1 MNTPIIV
8 AIVVIVAIILLAS
21 FIKIVPESSEAIVE
35 RLGKYNRTMHAGINF
50 KIPFIESIRA
60 RVSLKE
66 AVLDFPPQPVITKD
80 NVTMMIDSVVYM
92 KVFDSMLYTYKIS
105 NPRQGVETLSA
116 TTLRNLVG
124 ALTFDETLTS
134 RDTINAK
141 LQSELDEATDAWG
154 IKITRVEV
162 KNIQPPKDI
171 QEVMTKQMRAEREKR
186 QAITEAE
193 AHKQSVVTTAEGDK
207 QAKVLAAQ
215 AEAEASVARAEGE
228 AKATRLRA
236 EAQAYALKTLTES
249 GVSPE
254 VLKLKGYEAIQGVA
268 NGNATKIFMP
278 ASLIDEVSNAEIL
291 GEGIKSAFS
300 NPSVKVKKAPD
311 MSDPHMTIALSPRS
325 DSAIHRN
332 VADTSKAM
340 QYEQAADD
348 KKEEDEE

>member
-1 MNTPIIV
+1 MIALIIIV
-8 AIVVIVAIILLAS
+8 VLLVVFFATVR
-21 FIKIVPESSEAIVE
+21 IVPESNEVIVE
-35 RLGKYNRTMHAGINF
+35 RLGKYNRTMRAGINF
-50 KIPFIESIRA
+50 MIPFIESSRA

-92 KVFDSMLYTYKIS
+92 KVFDSMLYTYKIT
-105 NPRQGVETLSA
+105 NPRQGVETLAA

-141 LQSELDEATDAWG
+141 LQTELDEATDAWG

-215 AEAEASVARAEGE
+215 AEAEAAVARAQGE
-228 AKATRLRA
+228 AKAIELRA
-236 EAQAYALKTLTES
+236 QAEAMALRTLTEAN
-249 GVSPE
+249 VSPE
-254 VLKLKGYEAIQGVA
+254 IIKLKSFEAIQGVA

-278 ASLIDEVSNAEIL
+278 TELLDEVSGAEIL
-291 GEGIKSAFS
+291 GEGIKSGFS
-300 NPSVKVKKAPD
+300 EAPRRVAGQED
-311 MSDPHMTIALSPRS
+311 LSDPHMTIAMSPRS
-325 DSAIHRN
+325 ESRIHKD
-332 VADTSKAM
+332 VAETSKKM
-340 QYEQAADD
+340 M
-348 KKEEDEE
+348 DEES

>member
-1 MNTPIIV
+1 MAAIIIIV
-8 AIVVIVAIILLAS
+8 IAIIILIAT
-21 FIKIVPESSEAIVE
+21 IRIVPESNEVIVE

-50 KIPFIESIRA
+50 MIPFIESSRA

-92 KVFDSMLYTYKIS
+92 KVFDSMLYTYKIM
-105 NPRQGVETLSA
+105 NPRQGVETLAA

-141 LQSELDEATDAWG
+141 LQTELDEATDAWG

-215 AEAEASVARAEGE
+215 AEAEAAVARAQGE
-228 AKATRLRA
+228 AKAIELRA
-236 EAQAYALKTLTES
+236 DAEAEALRKLTEAN
-249 GVSPE
+249 VSPE
-254 VLKLKGYEAIQGVA
+254 ILKLKSFEAIQGVA
-268 NGNATKIFMP
+268 NGNATKILMP
-278 ASLIDEVSNAEIL
+278 TELIDEVSKSEIF
-291 GEGIKSAFS
+291 GEGVKSAFADAF
-300 NPSVKVKKAPD
+300 VKPDPAPD

-325 DSAIHRN
+325 ESAIHKN
-332 VADTSKAM
+332 AANTSKAM
-340 QYEQAADD
+340 QYEEDRD
-348 KKEEDEE
+348 ESEEND

>member
-1 MNTPIIV
+1 MGIFFIV
-8 AIVVIVAIILLAS
+8 ILIVVIIVLAAT
-21 FIKIVPESSEAIVE
+21 IKIVPESNETIVE
-35 RLGKYNRTMHAGINF
+35 RLGKYNRTMHAGVNF
-50 KIPFIESIRA
+50 KIPFVETVRS

-66 AVLDFPPQPVITKD
+66 RVLDFPPQPVITKD

-92 KVFDSMLYTYKIS
+92 KVFDSKLYTYKIS
-105 NPRQGVETLSA
+105 NPNQGVETLSA

-141 LQSELDEATDAWG
+141 LQTELDEATDEWG

-236 EAQAYALKTLTES
+236 DAEAYALKTLTET

-254 VLKLKGYEAIQGVA
+254 ILKLKGYEAIQGVA

-278 ASLIDEVSNAEIL
+278 ASLIDEVSNAEIF
-291 GEGIKSAFS
+291 GEGLKSAFADAS
-300 NPSVKVKKAPD
+300 IKPKKAPD
-311 MSDPHMTIALSPRS
+311 MSDPHMNIALSPRS
-325 DSAIHRN
+325 DSKIHQQ
-332 VADTSKAM
+332 VARTSKAM
-340 QYEQAADD
+340 EN
-348 KKEEDEE
+348 EEEADEENEENED

>member
-1 MNTPIIV
+1 MIALIIIAV
-8 AIVVIVAIILLAS
+8 LLVIFFATVR
-21 FIKIVPESSEAIVE
+21 IVPESNEVIVE
-35 RLGKYNRTMHAGINF
+35 RLGKYNRTMRAGINF
-50 KIPFIESIRA
+50 MIPFIESSRS

-92 KVFDSMLYTYKIS
+92 KVFDSMLYTYKIT
-105 NPRQGVETLSA
+105 NPRQGVETLAA

-141 LQSELDEATDAWG
+141 LQTELDEATDAWG

-215 AEAEASVARAEGE
+215 AEAEAAVARAQGE
-228 AKATRLRA
+228 AKAIELRA
-236 EAQAYALKTLTES
+236 QAEAMALRTLTEAN
-249 GVSPE
+249 VSPE
-254 VLKLKGYEAIQGVA
+254 IIKLKSFEAIQGVA

-278 ASLIDEVSNAEIL
+278 TELLDEVSGAEIL
-291 GEGIKSAFS
+291 GEGIKSGFS
-300 NPSVKVKKAPD
+300 EAPRRAAGQED
-311 MSDPHMTIALSPRS
+311 LSDPHMTIAMSPRS
-325 DSAIHRN
+325 ESQIHKD
-332 VADTSKAM
+332 VAETSKKM
-340 QYEQAADD
+340 M
-348 KKEEDEE
+348 DEES

>member
-1 MNTPIIV
+1 MTTMIV
-8 AIVVIVAIILLAS
+8 IIILFIIILAAT
-21 FIKIVPESSEAIVE
+21 INIVPESNEAIVE
-35 RLGKYNRTMHAGINF
+35 RLGKYNRTMHAGVNF
-50 KIPFIESIRA
+50 KLPFVETIRKK
-60 RVSLKE
+60 VSLKE
-66 AVLDFPPQPVITKD
+66 MVLDFPPQPVITKD

-134 RDTINAK
+134 RDTINAN
-141 LQSELDEATDAWG
+141 LQQELDEATDAWG

-215 AEAEASVARAEGE
+215 AEAEAAVARAEGE
-228 AKATRLRA
+228 AKAIQMKADA
-236 EAQAYALKTLTES
+236 EAYALRKLTEAN
-249 GVSPE
+249 VSPE
-254 VLKLKGYEAIQGVA
+254 IIKLKSFEAIQGVA
-268 NGNATKIFMP
+268 DGNATKIFMP
-278 ASLIDEVSNAEIL
+278 SSLVDEVSRAEIF
-291 GEGIKSAFS
+291 GEGVKSAFGKT
-300 NPSVKVKKAPD
+300 SVKPKTVPD
-311 MSDPHMTIALSPRS
+311 TSDPHMTIALSPRS
-325 DSAIHRN
+325 ESTIHKN
-332 VADTSKAM
+332 AAATSKEM
-340 QYEQAADD
+340 QVQ
-348 KKEEDEE
+348 EDTTAS

>member
-1 MNTPIIV
+1 MIAVIV
-8 AIVVIVAIILLAS
+8 IVVVLILLLAT
-21 FIKIVPESSEAIVE
+21 IRIVPESNEVIVE
-35 RLGKYNRTMHAGINF
+35 RLGKYNRTLHAGINLM
-50 KIPFIESIRA
+50 IPFIESARS

-92 KVFDSMLYTYKIS
+92 KVFDSMLYTYKIM

-141 LQSELDEATDAWG
+141 LQTELDEATDAWG

-207 QAKVLAAQ
+207 AAKVLAAQ
-215 AEAEASVARAEGE
+215 AEAEAAVARAEGE
-228 AKATRLRA
+228 AKAIELRA
-236 EAQAYALKTLTES
+236 NAEAAALRTLTEAN
-249 GVSPE
+249 VSPE
-254 VLKLKGYEAIQGVA
+254 VIRLKSFEAIQGVA

-278 ASLIDEVSNAEIL
+278 TELLDEVSRSEIL
-291 GEGIKSAFS
+291 GEGIKSGFAEAAPKMARPADLS
-300 NPSVKVKKAPD
+300 DKHMDIARSPRPDSSIHKKAAAA
-311 MSDPHMTIALSPRS
+311 SRL
-325 DSAIHRN
+325 
-332 VADTSKAM
+332 M
-340 QYEQAADD
+340 QYEEESRDT
-348 KKEEDEE
+348 KETGNY

>member
-1 MNTPIIV
+1 MTAAIIIIV
-8 AIVVIVAIILLAS
+8 LIIIFLAAT
-21 FIKIVPESSEAIVE
+21 IKIVPESNEAIVE

-50 KIPFIESIRA
+50 KMPFIETVRA

-228 AKATRLRA
+228 AKAMRLRA
-236 EAQAYALKTLTES
+236 DAQAYALKTLTES

-254 VLKLKGYEAIQGVA
+254 IIKLKGYEAIQGVA

-278 ASLIDEVSNAEIL
+278 TSLIDEVSNAEIL
-291 GEGIKSAFS
+291 GEGIKTAFS
-300 NPSVKVKKAPD
+300 NADVKKKKTPD

-325 DSAIHRN
+325 DSRLHREA
-332 VADTSKAM
+332 ADTSKSM
-340 QYEQAADD
+340 QYEEESDEAE
-348 KKEEDEE
+348 EEDED

>member
-1 MNTPIIV
+1 MIALIIIV
-8 AIVVIVAIILLAS
+8 VLLVLFFATVR
-21 FIKIVPESSEAIVE
+21 IVPESNEVIVE
-35 RLGKYNRTMHAGINF
+35 RLGKYNRTLHAGINF
-50 KIPFIESIRA
+50 MIPFIESSRA

-92 KVFDSMLYTYKIS
+92 KVFDSMLYTYKIT
-105 NPRQGVETLSA
+105 NPRQGVETLAA

-141 LQSELDEATDAWG
+141 LQTELDEATDAWG

-215 AEAEASVARAEGE
+215 AEAEAAVARAQGE
-228 AKATRLRA
+228 AKAIELRA
-236 EAQAYALKTLTES
+236 QAEAMALRTLTEAN
-249 GVSPE
+249 VSPE
-254 VLKLKGYEAIQGVA
+254 IIKLKSFEAIQGVA

-278 ASLIDEVSNAEIL
+278 TELLDEVSGAEIL
-291 GEGIKSAFS
+291 GEGIKSGFS
-300 NPSVKVKKAPD
+300 EAPRREAGQED
-311 MSDPHMTIALSPRS
+311 LSDPHMTIAMSPRS
-325 DSAIHRN
+325 ESRIHKD
-332 VADTSKAM
+332 VAETSKKM
-340 QYEQAADD
+340 M
-348 KKEEDEE
+348 DEES

>member
-1 MNTPIIV
+1 MGILVIIALV
-8 AIVVIVAIILLAS
+8 IVVIVATIT
-21 FIKIVPESSEAIVE
+21 IVPESDEMIVE
-35 RLGKYNRTMHAGINF
+35 RLGKYNRTMHAGVNF
-50 KIPFIESIRA
+50 KLPFIETVRA
-60 RVSLKE
+60 KVSLKE

-92 KVFDSMLYTYKIS
+92 KVFDSKLYTYNIS
-105 NPRQGVETLSA
+105 NPKQGVETLSA

-141 LQSELDEATDAWG
+141 LQAELDEATDAWG

-215 AEAEASVARAEGE
+215 AEAESAVARAEGE
-228 AKATRLRA
+228 AKAIRLRA
-236 EAQAYALKTLTES
+236 EAQAYALKTLTGSE
-249 GVSPE
+249 VSPE

-278 ASLIDEVSNAEIL
+278 TALIDEVSRAEIM
-291 GEGIKSAFS
+291 GEGVKSAFVEPPKKQRQPHTQTS
-300 NPSVKVKKAPD
+300 PEPNGTAADCKTASTIHKKAAA
-311 MSDPHMTIALSPRS
+311 SSR
-325 DSAIHRN
+325 
-332 VADTSKAM
+332 AM
-340 QYEQAADD
+340 ITEQEDLVDD
-348 KKEEDEE
+348 NL